1 MRYLLD
7 TSIASDMIRN
17 PRGRPARRHRT
28 LGRAGASVSIFVAAE
43 LRFGARKKDDA
54 ALTARV
60 EEFLQSVDVIP
71 FDAPA
76 DDFYA
81 VLRSDL
87 ERRGLSIGAN
97 DLFIAAHTL
106 ALDRILVT
114 DNERDFRRIDGLVIE
129 NWLR

>member
-7 TSIASDMIRN
+7 TNIASDMIRN
-17 PRGRPARRHRT
+17 PQGRAARRHRV
-28 LGRAGASVSIFVAAE
+28 LGRAGASVSIVVAAE
-43 LRFGARKKDDA
+43 LRFGARKKNHAD
-54 ALTARV
+54 LTARI
-60 EEFLQSVDVIP
+60 EEFLRTVDVIP

-81 VLRSDL
+81 LLRSDL

-97 DLFIAAHTL
+97 DMFIAAHAL

-114 DNERDFRRIDGLVIE
+114 DNERDFSRIDGLAIE

>member
-1 MRYLLD
+1 
-7 TSIASDMIRN
+7 MIRN
-17 PRGRPARRHRT
+17 PQGRPARRHRT

-43 LRFGARKKDDA
+43 LRFGARKKDNA
-54 ALTARV
+54 GLTARI
-60 EEFLQSVDVIP
+60 EEFLQSVDVLP

-97 DLFIAAHTL
+97 DMFIAAHAL
-106 ALDRILVT
+106 ALERILVT
-114 DNERDFRRIDGLVIE
+114 DNERDFARIDGLAIE

>member
-1 MRYLLD
+1 VRYLLD
-7 TSIASDMIRN
+7 TNIASDMIRN
-17 PRGRPARRHRT
+17 PQGRPARRHRT

-43 LRFGARKKDDA
+43 LRFGARKKDNA
-54 ALTARV
+54 GLTARI
-60 EEFLQSVDVIP
+60 EEFLQSVDVLP

-97 DLFIAAHTL
+97 DMFIAAHAL
-106 ALDRILVT
+106 ALERILVT
-114 DNERDFRRIDGLVIE
+114 DNERDFARIDGLAIE